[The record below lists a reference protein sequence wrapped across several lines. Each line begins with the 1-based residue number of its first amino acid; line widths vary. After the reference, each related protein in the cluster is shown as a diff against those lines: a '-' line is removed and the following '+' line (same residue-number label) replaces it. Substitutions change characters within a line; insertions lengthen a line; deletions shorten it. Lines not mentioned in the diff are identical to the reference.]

1 MFQIFSTVALPCLI
15 TAPPLKPSV
24 QLHLHIDNNN
34 SIEKQP
40 TYFLARKP
48 PSRLFGRK
56 PVKDTHT
63 PDFSHI
69 VVVGGSL
76 LFHNET
82 AGLQT
87 PHTVTFLGVV
97 FKKLGTKEPFWCT
110 AIKRLFSNFE
120 CFPSWI
126 IFPSSNFWLLHVSPL
141 FLTLSI
147 APSNFCNL
155 SPIRTSQNT
164 QCCPDKNI
172 SKICWKCFC

>member
-15 TAPPLKPSV
+15 TAPALKPSV

-48 PSRLFGRK
+48 PSRK

-87 PHTVTFLGVV
+87 PQTVTFLGVV
-97 FKKLGTKEPFWCT
+97 FKNWGLRSPFD
-110 AIKRLFSNFE
+110 A
-120 CFPSWI
+120 
-126 IFPSSNFWLLHVSPL
+126 LL
-141 FLTLSI
+141 
-147 APSNFCNL
+147 
-155 SPIRTSQNT
+155 
-164 QCCPDKNI
+164 
-172 SKICWKCFC
+172 